1 MCTLWCFLSGVQ
13 LYFNARRTAPSEVV
27 ITVNHGSWVRAGPS
41 LPPLVCDPTHR
52 RVGGTSA
59 DARTLVLTHLSASS
73 QSESPPVPVNE
84 RQGKKWP
91 ESKRRCPPTASSIMT
106 RRGDERS
113 LYHLHFAANAPLSFF
128 LSLSLPFLLFFLS
141 FRCCLQSVRRRTYA
155 LLLGPLCSY
164 R

>member
-1 MCTLWCFLSGVQ
+1 MGHGFAPDPLCPLSFAIPHIGAWVVQ
-13 LYFNARRTAPSEVV
+13 AQTHARSYSRTYPQARRAR
-27 ITVNHGSWVRAGPS
+27 VRQFQLMKAK
-41 LPPLVCDPTHR
+41 
-52 RVGGTSA
+52 
-59 DARTLVLTHLSASS
+59 
-73 QSESPPVPVNE
+73 E
-84 RQGKKWP
+84 KKWP